1 MAVVGTS
8 LYLIGGHDSYY
19 GTTQSTVYL
28 FDTTTT
34 TWTSGL
40 AMVRMRYCF
49 IDKLLYATT
58 RTNANHLRPL
68 LGRRWGILAADCEVR
83 AS

>member
-8 LYLIGGHDSYY
+8 LYLIGGYGSYY
-19 GTTQSTVYL
+19 ETTTVYL

-40 AMVRMRYCF
+40 AMVRM
-49 IDKLLYATT
+49 
-58 RTNANHLRPL
+58 
-68 LGRRWGILAADCEVR
+68 
-83 AS
+83 

>member
-8 LYLIGGHDSYY
+8 LYLIGGENEY
-19 GTTQSTVYL
+19 GTIQSTVYL

-40 AMVRMRYCF
+40 AMVRM
-49 IDKLLYATT
+49 
-58 RTNANHLRPL
+58 
-68 LGRRWGILAADCEVR
+68 
-83 AS
+83 

>member
-8 LYLIGGHDSYY
+8 LYLIGGYDSYY
-19 GTTQSTVYL
+19 GIQSTVYL

-40 AMVRMRYCF
+40 AMVRM
-49 IDKLLYATT
+49 
-58 RTNANHLRPL
+58 
-68 LGRRWGILAADCEVR
+68 
-83 AS
+83 